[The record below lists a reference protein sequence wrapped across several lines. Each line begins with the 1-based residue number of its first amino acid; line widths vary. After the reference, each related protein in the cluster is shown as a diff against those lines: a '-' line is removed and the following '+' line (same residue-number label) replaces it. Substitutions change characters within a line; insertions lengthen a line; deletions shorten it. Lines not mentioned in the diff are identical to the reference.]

1 MRAYERLL
9 NYVRVHTTSDEN
21 SGTHPS
27 AEREF
32 DLARQLV
39 DEMKALG
46 MEDAHVDE
54 HCYVYG
60 TLPATP
66 GCEDQHA
73 LGLIAHMDTADDA
86 SGENVQPVVWENYNG
101 GDVTLPATGMVMKPS
116 VFPFLTSMKGET
128 LITSDGTTLLGAD
141 DKAGIAEILTA
152 VETIQEKGLP
162 HGKLCIAFTPD
173 EEIGEGAE
181 LFDIPGFGA
190 DFAYTVDGGDITD
203 YEYETFNAAKATV
216 TIHGFS
222 IHPGTAKDKMKNAIL
237 MAGEYNALLPALEI
251 PGHTEGY
258 EGFFHLQEMHGTV
271 EKADMI
277 YIVRDHSME
286 RFQERKAMMEKA
298 AAEIDRRYGAHTAEV
313 ELQDQYYNMHEV
325 LKDHMEILELA
336 EQAMKA
342 AGIAAPTHSPIR
354 GGTDGSVLTYMG
366 LPCPNLPSAGHN
378 AHGRFEYA
386 PVESLKTGV
395 RIIRELLSPALVES
409 VILKKKG

>member
-190 DFAYTVDGGDITD
+190 DFAYTVDGSDAGSI
-203 YEYETFNAAKATV
+203 EYENFNAAAVTLTV
-216 TIHGFS
+216 HGVN
-222 IHPGTAKDKMKNAIL
+222 IHPGSAKDKMKNAIL
-237 MAGEYNALLPALEI
+237 MAHQFISLLPEAET
-251 PGHTEGY
+251 PAHTEGY
-258 EGFFHLQEMHGTV
+258 EGFYHVTDVSGNETEVVLH
-271 EKADMI
+271 AI
-277 YIVRDHSME
+277 IRDHDREKFEARKTFVENAVRYLNGVWGDGS
-286 RFQERKAMMEKA
+286 FQL
-298 AAEIDRRYGAHTAEV
+298 
-313 ELQDQYYNMHEV
+313 ELKDSYYNMKEK
-325 LKDHMEILELA
+325 LLPHMELIDNA
-336 EQAMKA
+336 CAAMRA
-342 AGIAAPTHSPIR
+342 VGVEPEIVPIR
-354 GGTDGSVLTYMG
+354 GGTDGARLSWERDI
-366 LPCPNLPSAGHN
+366 PCPNLCTGGAN
-378 AHGRFEYA
+378 FHGVHEFV
-386 PVESLKTGV
+386 PVASMEKMV
-395 RIIRELLSPALVES
+395 QVLVEL
-409 VILKKKG
+409 VRC